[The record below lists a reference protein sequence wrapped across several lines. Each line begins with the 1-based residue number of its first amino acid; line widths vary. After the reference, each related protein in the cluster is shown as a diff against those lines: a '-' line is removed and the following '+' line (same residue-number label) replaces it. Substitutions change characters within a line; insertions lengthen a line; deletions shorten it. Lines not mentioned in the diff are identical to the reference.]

1 MTFLETIWT
10 ATKCVACVWLF
21 SVVAVGFGK
30 WLYSE
35 AVAFF
40 RKSKAERVCGKGG
53 AE

>member
-1 MTFLETIWT
+1 METIWT

-21 SVVAVGFGK
+21 SVVAAGFGK

-35 AVAFF
+35 AAALF
-40 RKSKAERVCGKGG
+40 RKFKAERVRGKGG